1 MSQRLIHDIFDVI
14 IKFYCPKNLS
24 EIFLTW
30 VPLDLKRSFI
40 TSFPRSEVLRDDLN
54 AHVRLD
60 PE

>member
-1 MSQRLIHDIFDVI
+1 MHDIFDVI
-14 IKFYCPKNLS
+14 IKFYCPKYLRD
-24 EIFLTW
+24 ILLTW
-30 VPLDLKRSFI
+30 VPLDLKSPLV